1 MFAAG
6 GVAEGQQVAI
16 VLKHSVDL
24 YHAFLGAMLHG
35 CVPSFMPHPSG
46 RQDPQ
51 VYWRNHRDVF
61 EQTDIKVALTYSE
74 NADQLRARFPQ
85 LRVFAP
91 SDAPTTAAPVAR
103 AIDPQS
109 TAFIQYSSGTTGL
122 KKGVA
127 LSHAAVCEQIQT
139 YSAAL
144 ELRADDVIVSWL
156 PLYHDMGLIACF
168 MLPLLTGAPLVSLDA
183 FEWVVQPSLLLSAM
197 AERRGTLAWLPNFA
211 FHHLV
216 RTLPE
221 DFEADLSHVRAFV
234 DCSEPCYAQ
243 SMRLFAGAMAPLGV
257 TERQFAVCYAMA
269 EAVFAVTQSPS
280 RPPRTLTVDAAE
292 LQAGRA
298 VTLAPGSR
306 PGRELL
312 SAGRPIS
319 GAQIRIE
326 GPQGEILPELAVGEV
341 CIQASY
347 MFSGYVARPDLTA
360 AKIRDGWYRS
370 GDIGFVDD
378 GELYLLGRNDDL
390 LILNGRNV
398 FAHDI
403 EIAVN
408 ETVADI
414 KLGRCIALGVES
426 RETGSQELVLI
437 AETKAAADRQ
447 PDIVRAARTAIFEH
461 FGFLPRAIK
470 LVPVGWLVKTTSG
483 KIARSANQAKY
494 LEAYGQT

>member
-1 MFAAG
+1 MTHPGTPTPDIIAALRRRAEDAPGAVFCHFRARGVETTLTNAELLAGASRYAAMFAAG

-35 CVPSFMPHPSG
+35 CVPSFMPHPSN

-91 SDAPTTAAPVAR
+91 SDAPATAAAADR
-103 AIDPQS
+103 AIDAQS

-197 AERRGTLAWLPNFA
+197 A
-211 FHHLV
+211 
-216 RTLPE
+216 
-221 DFEADLSHVRAFV
+221 DS
-234 DCSEPCYAQ
+234 S
-243 SMRLFAGAMAPLGV
+243 RLG
-257 TERQFAVCYAMA
+257 
-269 EAVFAVTQSPS
+269 
-280 RPPRTLTVDAAE
+280 
-292 LQAGRA
+292 
-298 VTLAPGSR
+298 
-306 PGRELL
+306 
-312 SAGRPIS
+312 
-319 GAQIRIE
+319 
-326 GPQGEILPELAVGEV
+326 
-341 CIQASY
+341 
-347 MFSGYVARPDLTA
+347 
-360 AKIRDGWYRS
+360 
-370 GDIGFVDD
+370 
-378 GELYLLGRNDDL
+378 
-390 LILNGRNV
+390 
-398 FAHDI
+398 
-403 EIAVN
+403 
-408 ETVADI
+408 
-414 KLGRCIALGVES
+414 
-426 RETGSQELVLI
+426 
-437 AETKAAADRQ
+437 
-447 PDIVRAARTAIFEH
+447 
-461 FGFLPRAIK
+461 
-470 LVPVGWLVKTTSG
+470 
-483 KIARSANQAKY
+483 
-494 LEAYGQT
+494 